1 MADGVLIQSRDLYL
15 ASVSEDEPQLENM
28 TLEDMERWAI
38 RKTLNRFD
46 GDISKT
52 ADALGLSRGAL
63 YRRLEKYQIQ

>member
-1 MADGVLIQSRDLYL
+1 
-15 ASVSEDEPQLENM
+15 M
-28 TLEDMERWAI
+28 TLEDMERWVI
-38 RKTLNRFD
+38 RKALARSN